1 MSGSKFSTTQWSAPV
16 EALLANLCGPS
27 RQKIKKGTYIILL
40 EIFQNVVVGV
50 SRPVIA
56 AHAQLKR
63 AVEIMLLLACLEH
76 TIAVAHNVDSC
87 TAVSRESVVA
97 V

>member
-1 MSGSKFSTTQWSAPV
+1 
-16 EALLANLCGPS
+16 
-27 RQKIKKGTYIILL
+27 
-40 EIFQNVVVGV
+40 
-50 SRPVIA
+50 
-56 AHAQLKR
+56 
-63 AVEIMLLLACLEH
+63 MLLLACLEH